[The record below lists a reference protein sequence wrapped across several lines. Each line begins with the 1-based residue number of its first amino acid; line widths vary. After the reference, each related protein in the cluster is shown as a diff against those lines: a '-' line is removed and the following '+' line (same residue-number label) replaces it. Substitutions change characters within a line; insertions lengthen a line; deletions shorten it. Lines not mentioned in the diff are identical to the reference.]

1 VRLHAL
7 NLFVM
12 TNGRLGRKPELGL
25 PTQRTPPRNEWAMR
39 GASATREACVG
50 AGNRAEG
57 SAAGGGAAVKCAY
70 KKCVGP
76 GASRF
81 GAWVQVA
88 RACAARAGVG
98 TWAGRGALQAG
109 QTVEN
114 GCGDALTFWAG

>member
-70 KKCVGP
+70 KKCAVCDDRVGQVR
-76 GASRF
+76 GSR
-81 GAWVQVA
+81 
-88 RACAARAGVG
+88 RESLRRVG
-98 TWAGRGALQAG
+98 AGRTRVCSARGRGHVGGPRRASGRA
-109 QTVEN
+109 N
-114 GCGDALTFWAG
+114 G